1 MKNEIEIPK
10 ELKIIGHKVLNNE
23 KLDELETLIL
33 LFVSY
38 SYCYSILKNFNR
50 GKKKCI
56 KLN

>member
-23 KLDELETLIL
+23 KLDKLETLIL

-38 SYCYSILKNFNR
+38 SYCYSIFKEFQQGEENA
-50 GKKKCI
+50 
-56 KLN
+56 